1 MTTPIAELREKI
13 ARPFALSTQNCE
25 VKTLADLASLV
36 KIAIESGLRVTEI
49 IQEPDGTA
57 RLLTEPQEIAPIL
70 DPLEEARKRRA
81 AKGQGNAHSYEKAS

>member
-1 MTTPIAELREKI
+1 MTNRA
-13 ARPFALSTQNCE
+13 
-25 VKTLADLASLV
+25 TLPDLI
-36 KIAIESGLRVTEI
+36 KIAIEGGLRITEI